1 MGSTSFE
8 SGSEFLLSS
17 SADNLD
23 LREFEFGVLLYNN
36 YSESQRFVSSNIFS
50 LIQLGSSEN
59 LDILV
64 IGSVVTRHFHMKLRD
79 SSIQRHIS
87 ELLINIVSQSSGG
100 VFQSH
105 TIGLN
110 IVGVFFINLI
120 KTLLR

>member
-1 MGSTSFE
+1 LGSTSFE
-8 SGSEFLLSS
+8 SGSEFFLSS

-23 LREFEFGVLLYNN
+23 LREFELGVLLYNN

-64 IGSVVTRHFHMKLRD
+64 IGSVVTRHFHMELGD
-79 SSIQRHIS
+79 SSVQRHIS
-87 ELLINIVSQSSGG
+87 EFLIDVMGQSTGR

-110 IVGVFFINLI
+110 KVGIFFINL
-120 KTLLR
+120 LRKILR